1 MQTITL
7 SSTSH
12 FPSSWSTVLI
22 AGADTDPDTLPGTI
36 SFDDILKRPGGV
48 SHLSP
53 GGLFGTA
60 IDMIGDIV
68 LVDYVAS
75 YRLERKYSF
84 ATEDTVF
91 EYRQAGCVRIKPFF
105 PSCEYG
111 EAGSVQYRKISICN
125 TVNVECQLLI
135 LRNIVVSLPILRR
148 LLTCRQQLKSTE
160 TISCLQHNI

>member
-1 MQTITL
+1 MFVT
-7 SSTSH
+7 
-12 FPSSWSTVLI
+12 
-22 AGADTDPDTLPGTI
+22 GADTDPDTLPGTI

-68 LVDYVAS
+68 LVDHVAS

-111 EAGSVQYRKISICN
+111 SVQYRQIPIYN
-125 TVNVECQLLI
+125 TV
-135 LRNIVVSLPILRR
+135 
-148 LLTCRQQLKSTE
+148 T
-160 TISCLQHNI
+160 